1 MCQLEL
7 RLYRNIPRRVLQ
19 IHTSANILRLVN
31 HYYRSTV
38 HVIIYYYATN
48 SDFRD
53 EHRLYS
59 VIEFLG
65 GRH

>member
-7 RLYRNIPRRVLQ
+7 RLYRSIPRRVLQ
-19 IHTSANILRLVN
+19 IHTSVNILRLVN

-38 HVIIYYYATN
+38 HVIIYYYAT
-48 SDFRD
+48 FRD